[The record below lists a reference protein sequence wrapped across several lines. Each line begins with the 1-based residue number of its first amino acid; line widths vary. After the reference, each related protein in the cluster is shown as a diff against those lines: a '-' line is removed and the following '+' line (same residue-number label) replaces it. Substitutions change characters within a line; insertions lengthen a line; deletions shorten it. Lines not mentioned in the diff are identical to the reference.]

1 MRNTVIVVMGDCT
14 MLMRRIRLAALVA
27 ATLPVSARALEP
39 KPAAFKA
46 KDAAFKT
53 KDDVEITADY
63 YPPSGQAPSPVV
75 ILLHMYRSNRAAW
88 KPLVPHLHEAGFAVL
103 AIDLR
108 GHGDSVKPRAQR
120 LVTRA
125 MDRDPVLFNAM
136 HNDVYGAYDF
146 LARQPGC
153 DLSRF
158 ALVGASVGGSVAL
171 DYARQDR
178 SVDVVV
184 WLSPGEAYLGVDSR
198 AHAKELAKH
207 GKRQMLLMAAPGERR
222 DCDTLSEIHSDATV
236 LITEPGRK
244 DGDKVHG
251 TNMFGQVTNV
261 EREIVNFLIAHIG
274 APPTKPVA
282 GDVNGETFW
291 PVNSDEDKKLDPQT
305 RRIFSSA
312 DEAKSRGYK
321 PSS

>member
-1 MRNTVIVVMGDCT
+1 
-14 MLMRRIRLAALVA
+14 MLTRRITLVA
-27 ATLPVSARALEP
+27 LAVATLPISARALEP
-39 KPAAFKA
+39 KPAAFK
-46 KDAAFKT
+46 T
-53 KDDVEITADY
+53 KDDVEITGDY
-63 YPPSGQAPSPVV
+63 YPPAGQTPSPVV
-75 ILLHMYRSNRAAW
+75 VLLHMYRSNRTAW
-88 KPLVPHLHEAGFAVL
+88 KPLVPQLHEAGFAVL

-125 MDRDPVLFNAM
+125 MDRDPILFNAM

-146 LARQPGC
+146 LTRQPGC
-153 DLSRF
+153 DMSRL
-158 ALVGASVGGSVAL
+158 ALVGASVGGSVAV

-184 WLSPGEAYLGVDSR
+184 WMSPGEAYLGVDSR

-207 GKRQMLLMAAPGERR
+207 GKRQILLMAAPGERR
-222 DCDTLSEIHSDATV
+222 DCDILSEIHPDATV
-236 LITEPGRK
+236 HITEPGRK

-251 TNMFGQVTNV
+251 TNMFGQVKDV
-261 EREIVNFLIAHIG
+261 ECRIVKFLVAHIG
-274 APPTKPVA
+274 DPPTKPVA
-282 GDVNGETFW
+282 GDLNGETFW
-291 PVNSDEDKKLDPQT
+291 PVGSDGDKKLDPQT
-305 RRIFSSA
+305 RRVFSSA